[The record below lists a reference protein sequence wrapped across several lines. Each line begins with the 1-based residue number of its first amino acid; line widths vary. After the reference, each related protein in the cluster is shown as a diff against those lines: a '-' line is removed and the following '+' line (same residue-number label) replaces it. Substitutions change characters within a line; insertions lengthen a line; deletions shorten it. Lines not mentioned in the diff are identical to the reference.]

1 MNQKVGIFWIYKN
14 KIIGKTYRL
23 SEAERYGDYL
33 SPILGHYDYWKEI
46 QRRVP
51 ELYYEEYENIPR
63 GRVVY
68 NMPEDQFILLSSK
81 NIIKNQSVVKAI
93 KEFFSIPNNTKLIR
107 KSDFHYEI
115 RYRD

>member
-1 MNQKVGIFWIYKN
+1 MTKAEIYGN
-14 KIIGKTYRL
+14 FL
-23 SEAERYGDYL
+23 SL
-33 SPILGHYDYWKEI
+33 ILGHYDYWKEI

-68 NMPEDQFILLSSK
+68 NMIKKQFVLLSSK
-81 NIIKNQSVVKAI
+81 SIIKNKSVVKAI
-93 KEFFSIPNNTKLIR
+93 KGFFSIPGNTKLIK

-115 RYRD
+115 RYRA